1 MEVAI
6 QPAPTS
12 RSQDRVFVA
21 VRIRPLSQ
29 KEVEAGASTPCV
41 VTSGESKV
49 LIHKEGKPGAALRSQ
64 RKQENEYA
72 FDAAFP
78 PTASQDEV
86 YRGTAANHVLDVLEG
101 INVTIMAY
109 GATGAGKTHTMM
121 GSTRRE
127 HPSNGASIGNTGANT
142 AEGIIPQALV
152 DIFAAVRARKAPCE
166 SSSASST
173 GEGTPSS
180 YNISISYC
188 EVYNEQCYDLL
199 NPTGASLK
207 VLEDATKGKV
217 EVHGL
222 SEKSVSTPE
231 EVLNH
236 LRVGNQNRTVSL
248 HSGGDPDKIP
258 LSTAAE
264 SFCFF

>member
-1 MEVAI
+1 MVVGL
-6 QPAPTS
+6 QPTPTS

-49 LIHKEGKPGAALRSQ
+49 LIQKEGKPGAALRSQ

-127 HPSNGASIGNTGANT
+127 HSSNGASIGDNSVNT

-152 DIFAAVRARKAPCE
+152 DIFAAVQARKAPSE
-166 SSSASST
+166 SSA

-199 NPTGASLK
+199 NPTGTSLK
-207 VLEDATKGKV
+207 VLEDATKGIV

-222 SEKSVSTPE
+222 SEKPVSSPE

-248 HSGGDPDKIP
+248 HSDGNPDKIP
-258 LSTAAE
+258 LSTAAK
-264 SFCFF
+264 SFCSF